1 MTLPQGDFRLS
12 SAAKTV
18 PPPDRHGCL
27 EVFVAAIQWYSFR
40 LVTDEEKQLL
50 KVTAEAT
57 LKPFGNLLE
66 RLFGGA
72 VDQIGGEWEDRL
84 KARRLLRRAKVLAKL
99 KQQLDDA
106 GFEAQQISERVWVPA
121 LQAVSLEDDDTLQ
134 DTWAS
139 LLANAANPDVDPV
152 PPAFP
157 EILGQLTARE
167 VGFLFLLSQR
177 PSFQPPRFKVVGAT
191 VQLNASGTMSPDNLL
206 RVWEDIVPGPAT
218 PPATEGQEIERRR
231 PIIREF
237 RTSMDN
243 LVRLGIFTAYD
254 ELKIPVPGTEGN
266 ARAPRMAGTIPY
278 ASSRQFVIS
287 DLGRAFIAACT
298 KPKSTT

>member
-1 MTLPQGDFRLS
+1 M
-12 SAAKTV
+12 
-18 PPPDRHGCL
+18 
-27 EVFVAAIQWYSFR
+27 
-40 LVTDEEKQLL
+40 TDEEKQLFR
-50 KVTAEAT
+50 VTAEAT

-167 VGFLFLLSQR
+167 VGFLFRLSQR
-177 PSFQPPRFKVVGAT
+177 QSFQPPRFKVAGIS
-191 VQLNASGTMSPDNLL
+191 VQL
-206 RVWEDIVPGPAT
+206 R
-218 PPATEGQEIERRR
+218 
-231 PIIREF
+231 
-237 RTSMDN
+237 
-243 LVRLGIFTAYD
+243 
-254 ELKIPVPGTEGN
+254 
-266 ARAPRMAGTIPY
+266 
-278 ASSRQFVIS
+278 
-287 DLGRAFIAACT
+287 
-298 KPKSTT
+298 